1 MYSIKKI
8 YQPSSISETLSMLAG
23 DQEASIIA
31 GGTDVMIR
39 MRHKSLEDVVLV
51 SLQKV
56 KELKGVELLEDGAI
70 TIGPMTTFTELS
82 QEPIIIE
89 KLPMLRTAALA
100 MGGPQIQNMAT
111 IGGNVCNGATSA
123 DSASSLF
130 ALDAYLTLEKD
141 DDVRTVPIDE
151 FYTGPGRTVR
161 EREELLTRIIIPP
174 RKENYW
180 GCKYIKFATRKAM
193 DIAILGAAATC
204 TLAED
209 RRTIEKA
216 TIALGVAAPTP
227 VRCPEA
233 EKILVGKL
241 PTKEL
246 LEEVGEKA
254 LLSCNPRSSWR
265 ASKEF
270 RECLIKELSARAFRE
285 AYKEA
290 GGRYYD

>member
-51 SLQKV
+51 RLQKV

-161 EREELLTRIIIPP
+161 EREKR
-174 RKENYW
+174 
-180 GCKYIKFATRKAM
+180 
-193 DIAILGAAATC
+193 
-204 TLAED
+204 
-209 RRTIEKA
+209 
-216 TIALGVAAPTP
+216 
-227 VRCPEA
+227 
-233 EKILVGKL
+233 
-241 PTKEL
+241 
-246 LEEVGEKA
+246 
-254 LLSCNPRSSWR
+254 
-265 ASKEF
+265 
-270 RECLIKELSARAFRE
+270 
-285 AYKEA
+285 
-290 GGRYYD
+290 